1 MTRTM
6 RVAHVITRLIVGGA
20 QENTIASVLGLRA
33 KAGLEVSLISG
44 PTTGPEGSL
53 ESRVASIP
61 GLLTIVPELIRP
73 VSPWHDWLA
82 LRKLTTLFREQ
93 RPDIVHTH
101 SGKAGVLGRLAA
113 HAAGVPIIV
122 HTIHGPSFG
131 PFQGA
136 LANFVFRAA
145 ERRAGRVTTHFV
157 SVANAMTEQY
167 IAAGIGR
174 PEQYTRIFSGFDLE
188 PFLNAK
194 NDLALRAKLGI
205 APDDFVIGKVARL
218 FEHKGHLDLL
228 AAVHGLA
235 SRYPKLKVLLVGD
248 GSLRPALEAAIN
260 ELPGGAPLR
269 GRVIFAGLVRP
280 EEVPDYLGVMDVVV
294 HLSRREGLAR
304 VLPQALAAG
313 KPIVAYDCDGAREVC
328 LDNETGFLVQPGKP
342 EAATLL
348 FLNLQKHLVVGLAD
362 KLAGREV
369 EPLGIAPLDNVAHWL
384 GELLTKP
391 VLCERFGARGRELVK
406 ENFPV
411 QRMVDELHALYLRLQ
426 TDQSATGN
434 RRSALP

>member
-20 QENTIASVLGLRA
+20 QENTIASVLGLRE
-33 KAGLEVSLISG
+33 KPGLEVSLISG
-44 PTTGPEGSL
+44 PTAGPEGSL
-53 ESRVASIP
+53 EPRVTQIP

-82 LRKLTTLFREQ
+82 LRKLTRLLRSQ

-136 LANFVFRAA
+136 LANFAFRAA

-167 IAAGIGR
+167 LAAGIGR
-174 PEQYTRIFSGFDLE
+174 PAQYTRIFSGFDLE

-194 NDLALRAKLGI
+194 NDPALRAKLGI
-205 APDDFVIGKVARL
+205 GPDDFVIGKVARL
-218 FEHKGHLDLL
+218 FEHKGHEDLI
-228 AAVHGLA
+228 AAVLGMA
-235 SRYPKLKVLLVGD
+235 SLQPKLKLLFVGD
-248 GSLRPALEAAIN
+248 GKLRPKLEGLAAQS
-260 ELPGGAPLR
+260 LR
-269 GRVIFAGLVRP
+269 GRVVFAGLVRP
-280 EEVPDYLGVMDVVV
+280 EEVPDYLGVMDAVV

-304 VLPQALAAG
+304 VLPQSLAAG
-313 KPIVAYDCDGAREVC
+313 KPVVAYDCDGAREVC
-328 LDNETGFLVQPGKP
+328 LGNETGFLVPVGDLLSVSDRLEKLLEQPH
-342 EAATLL
+342 T
-348 FLNLQKHLVVGLAD
+348 
-362 KLAGREV
+362 REC
-369 EPLGIAPLDNVAHWL
+369 LG
-384 GELLTKP
+384 T
-391 VLCERFGARGRELVK
+391 RGRELVK
-406 ENFPV
+406 EWFPT
-411 QRMVDELHALYLRLQ
+411 QRMVDDLHALYLRLQ
-426 TDQSATGN
+426 AEAK
-434 RRSALP
+434 R

>member
-1 MTRTM
+1 MTRPM

-20 QENTIASVLGLRA
+20 QENTIASVLGLRE
-33 KAGLEVSLISG
+33 KPGMEVSLISG

-53 ESRVASIP
+53 EPRVAHIP

-82 LRKLTTLFREQ
+82 LRKLTALFRE
-93 RPDIVHTH
+93 RRLDIVHTH

-131 PFQGA
+131 AFQGP
-136 LANFVFRAA
+136 LANFAFRAA

-167 IAAGIGR
+167 LAADIGR

-218 FEHKGHLDLL
+218 FEHKGHFDLIAATSLL
-228 AAVHGLA
+228 ARQH
-235 SRYPKLKVLLVGD
+235 PKVKLLLLGD
-248 GSLRPALEAAIN
+248 GNLRAALEVLVRGGPGA
-260 ELPGGAPLR
+260 ELLHD
-269 GRVIFAGLVRP
+269 RVIFAGLVRP
-280 EEVPDYLGVMDVVV
+280 EEVPGYIGIMDAVA

-313 KPIVAYDCDGAREVC
+313 KPVVAYDCDGAREVC
-328 LDNETGFLVQPGKP
+328 LDKRTGFLVKPGNI
-342 EAATLL
+342 EA
-348 FLNLQKHLVVGLAD
+348 
-362 KLAGREV
+362 
-369 EPLGIAPLDNVAHWL
+369 VAHWL
-384 GELLTKP
+384 GELVTKP
-391 VLCERFGARGRELVK
+391 VLRERFGASGRELVK
-406 ENFPV
+406 DWFPA
-411 QRMVDELHALYLRLQ
+411 QRMVDELHVLYLRLQ
-426 TDQSATGN
+426 AGELAIGNRQSAI
-434 RRSALP
+434 P

>member
-20 QENTIASVLGLRA
+20 QENTIASVLGLRE
-33 KAGLEVSLISG
+33 KPGLEVSLISG
-44 PTTGPEGSL
+44 PTAGPEGSL
-53 ESRVASIP
+53 EPRVTQIP

-82 LRKLTTLFREQ
+82 LRKLNRLLRSQ

-136 LANFVFRAA
+136 LANFAFRAA

-167 IAAGIGR
+167 LAAGIGR
-174 PEQYTRIFSGFDLE
+174 PAQYTRIFSGFDLE

-194 NDLALRAKLGI
+194 NDPALRSKLGI
-205 APDDFVIGKVARL
+205 GPDDFVIGKVARL
-218 FEHKGHLDLL
+218 FEHKGHEDLI
-228 AAVHGLA
+228 AAVLGMA
-235 SRYPKLKVLLVGD
+235 SLQPKLKLLFVGD
-248 GSLRPALEAAIN
+248 GKLRPKLEGLAAQS
-260 ELPGGAPLR
+260 LR
-269 GRVIFAGLVRP
+269 GRVVFAGLVRP
-280 EEVPDYLGVMDVVV
+280 EEVPDYLGVMDAVV

-304 VLPQALAAG
+304 VLPQSLAAG
-313 KPIVAYDCDGAREVC
+313 KPVVAYDCDGAREVC
-328 LDNETGFLVQPGKP
+328 LDNETGLLVPVGDLLSVSDRLEKLLEQPHTRKC
-342 EAATLL
+342 
-348 FLNLQKHLVVGLAD
+348 
-362 KLAGREV
+362 
-369 EPLGIAPLDNVAHWL
+369 LG
-384 GELLTKP
+384 T
-391 VLCERFGARGRELVK
+391 RGRELVK
-406 ENFPV
+406 EWFPTH
-411 QRMVDELHALYLRLQ
+411 RMVDDLHALYLRLQ
-426 TDQSATGN
+426 AEAK
-434 RRSALP
+434 R